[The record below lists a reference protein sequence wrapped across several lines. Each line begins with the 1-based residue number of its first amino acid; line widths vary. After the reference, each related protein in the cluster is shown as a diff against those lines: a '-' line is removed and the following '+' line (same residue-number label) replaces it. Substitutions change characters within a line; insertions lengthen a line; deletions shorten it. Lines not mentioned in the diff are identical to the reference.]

1 MGVFVIIKISPSPSF
16 PKRGQRTST
25 QKSIKLKFLCL
36 FIIPTLSIV
45 SWEINTYAQQPKPGE
60 YEVKAAFLYN
70 FTKFVEWPTEATT
83 DSGATFSLCV
93 LGEDPFGKAFDSI
106 QGEKIINKK
115 LVINRFKELH
125 DIEKCRI
132 LFISESEEKR
142 LTQILKSLKGLHI
155 LTVSDTEGF
164 AQQGVIINFYLEQ
177 NKVRFEINV
186 DAARRSGLKISSKLL
201 NLARIVYDIKER

>member
-1 MGVFVIIKISPSPSF
+1 VIIKISPSPSF

-36 FIIPTLSIV
+36 FIIPALSIV
-45 SWEINTYAQQPKPGE
+45 SWELNTYAQQPKIGE

-83 DSGATFSLCV
+83 DAGATFNLCV

-106 QGEKIINKK
+106 QGEKIVNKK

-125 DIEKCRI
+125 ALEKCRI
-132 LFISESEEKR
+132 LYISESEEER

-155 LTVSDTEGF
+155 LTVSDSEGF
-164 AQQGVIINFYLEQ
+164 AQHGVIINFYMEG
-177 NKVRFEINV
+177 NRVRFEINV

-201 NLARIVYDIKER
+201 NLAKIVYDVP

>member
-1 MGVFVIIKISPSPSF
+1 MIHFAVGDKKHYI
-16 PKRGQRTST
+16 T
-25 QKSIKLKFLCL
+25 FLCL
-36 FIIPTLSIV
+36 FIILTLSIV
-45 SWEINTYAQQPKPGE
+45 SWEINTYAQQPKIGE
-60 YEVKAAFLYN
+60 YKVKAAFLYN

-83 DSGATFSLCV
+83 DSGATFNLCV
-93 LGEDPFGKAFDSI
+93 LGEDPFGKTFDSI
-106 QGEKIINKK
+106 QGEKIVNKK

-132 LFISESEEKR
+132 LFISESEEER